1 MTDPF
6 DALRITDTPLDPRPQ
21 FAADLRHTL
30 ATALEAT
37 MTDTPV
43 TQPAPQTQTIT
54 AYISVRNAAAALAF
68 YVEAFDAVELSRL
81 VSDDGRVGHAEITIG
96 SSKMMLADEYPE
108 IDSVGP
114 ETRGGPTCSFTIEV
128 PDADASFARAIA
140 AGAVVERPVD
150 DQFHGNRMGTVRD
163 PFGHRWTLS
172 TPIAGFD
179 RAEYGRVARQEGYEL
194 IDGRQTESSQL
205 KRHDAGD
212 LYYFS
217 VQVHDLARAQ
227 AFFGAV
233 LGWQFPE
240 PPPDQPQPS
249 QTQSAQH
256 GAHIENI
263 SAPPGSI
270 GQVEPGGSN
279 RARLWFVVDDI
290 HVAVAKVRELGG
302 RADDPVLYD
311 SGWSADCVD
320 DQGTTFSLSVP
331 APKYTL

>member
-6 DALRITDTPLDPRPQ
+6 DALRITDTPLEPRPE
-21 FAADLRHTL
+21 FGTELRHTL
-30 ATALEAT
+30 ATALEDT
-37 MTDTPV
+37 MTDTATPTAPAAEAQ
-43 TQPAPQTQTIT
+43 TQTQTQTIT

-68 YVEAFDAVELSRL
+68 YVEAFDAVEVSRL
-81 VSDDGRVGHAEITIG
+81 VSDGDGRIGHAEIMIG
-96 SSKMMLADEYPE
+96 NSKLMLADEYPE

-140 AGAVVERPVD
+140 AGAVAERPVD
-150 DQFHGNRMGTVRD
+150 DQFHGNRMGTLRD

-172 TPIAGFD
+172 TPIAGFVH
-179 RAEYGRVARQEGYEL
+179 AEYGRVARQEGYEL
-194 IDGRQTESSQL
+194 IESRQL
-205 KRHDAGD
+205 KHHDDGD

-217 VQVHDLARAQ
+217 LQVHDLTRAQ

-233 LGWQFPE
+233 LGWQFPD
-240 PPPDQPQPS
+240 P
-249 QTQSAQH
+249 TQGHVA
-256 GAHIENI
+256 NI

-270 GQVEPGGSN
+270 GQVEPGGST
-279 RARLWFVVDDI
+279 RAKLWFAVDDI
-290 HVAVAKVRELGG
+290 HAAVAKVRELGG
-302 RADDPVLYD
+302 TADDPVHYE

-331 APKYTL
+331 AAKYTL

>member
-21 FAADLRHTL
+21 FAAELRRTL
-30 ATALEAT
+30 ATALETT
-37 MTDTPV
+37 MTDTL
-43 TQPAPQTQTIT
+43 TQAHSTPQAQTQTIT
-54 AYISVRNAAAALAF
+54 AYISVRNAPAALAF
-68 YVEAFDAVELSRL
+68 YVEAFDAVEVSRL

-128 PDADASFARAIA
+128 PDVDASFARAVA
-140 AGAVVERPVD
+140 AGAVVERDVD

-179 RAEYGRVARQEGYEL
+179 HAEYGRVARQEGYEL
-194 IDGRQTESSQL
+194 IESRQL

-217 VQVHDLARAQ
+217 VEVHDLARAQ

-240 PPPDQPQPS
+240 PQS
-249 QTQSAQH
+249 GQT

-279 RARLWFVVDDI
+279 RAKLWFVVDDI
-290 HVAVAKVRELGG
+290 HAAVAKVRELGG
-302 RADDPVLYD
+302 TAEDPVLYD

-331 APKYTL
+331 AAKYSL